1 MGRTINLLVN
11 DVKRGL
17 GFSPSPHSLGM
28 CHKSLLPLLAIARLL
43 PANLPDRGTP
53 KLDLVRFNIATSLTK
68 YIFLTILLVS
78 AFFTIYADKKGKPKN
93 TKLVVGG
100 QQGVMF
106 DQYDANKDGK
116 ISKEEFLKVFAEMD
130 LDKDGFVD
138 LYETNEYSKKIK
150 AKLDKE
156 FDK

>member
-1 MGRTINLLVN
+1 MGRTI
-11 DVKRGL
+11 K
-17 GFSPSPHSLGM
+17 H
-28 CHKSLLPLLAIARLL
+28 
-43 PANLPDRGTP
+43 
-53 KLDLVRFNIATSLTK
+53 
-68 YIFLTILLVS
+68 IFLAVVLVS
-78 AFFTIYADKKGKPKN
+78 AFFTVYADKKGKPKN
-93 TKLVVGG
+93 NKLVVGG

-116 ISKEEFLKVFAEMD
+116 ISKEEFLKVFSEMD

-150 AKLDKE
+150 AKLEKE